1 MRIKTVLNAT
11 KKLSASQEK
20 RWVVDP
26 PGTEKPMRS
35 GWQRAVHTA
44 FFILLATFPTQSV
57 VNAQETWVP
66 ERNIRHSHGNAMGQP
81 CNEANAQSAVKEALG
96 LVCLRKGASTD
107 EVTVRSVIVVGFVG
121 GFVNHD
127 DLRRP
132 EVQFAAFLRDR
143 YPSAL
148 HVEVFAN
155 RDGRKALRWLLRQ
168 LDANGDGILTAA
180 EKEQVT
186 IIIYGHSWGGSQT
199 VTLARQLDRLG
210 IPVRLTIQIDSVGK
224 LWQSD
229 SRIPANVDRAIN
241 FYQSEGLLH
250 GRSKIRAA
258 DPDHT
263 NILGNFRMTYKD
275 HSINC
280 DNYPW
285 LVRVLASLTMRSR
298 TILASGTELA
308 R

>member
-1 MRIKTVLNAT
+1 VRIKTVLNAT
-11 KKLSASQEK
+11 EKLSASQEK

-44 FFILLATFPTQSV
+44 FFILLATFAMQGV

-81 CNEANAQSAVKEALG
+81 CNKANGQSAVKEALR
-96 LVCLRKGASTD
+96 LVCLRKRASTD
-107 EVTVRSVIVVGFVG
+107 EVTVRTAIVVGFVG

-155 RDGRKALRWLLRQ
+155 RDGRKAPPLALAPAPCEWRWHPDCRQERTSNHHYLR
-168 LDANGDGILTAA
+168 A
-180 EKEQVT
+180 
-186 IIIYGHSWGGSQT
+186 
-199 VTLARQLDRLG
+199 
-210 IPVRLTIQIDSVGK
+210 
-224 LWQSD
+224 
-229 SRIPANVDRAIN
+229 
-241 FYQSEGLLH
+241 
-250 GRSKIRAA
+250 
-258 DPDHT
+258 
-263 NILGNFRMTYKD
+263 
-275 HSINC
+275 
-280 DNYPW
+280 
-285 LVRVLASLTMRSR
+285 
-298 TILASGTELA
+298 
-308 R
+308 